1 MTATMTKITQAIAG
15 QLNGGV
21 HQLAARVY
29 YADTD
34 FSGFVYHGRYLE
46 FFERGRTDFLRL
58 KNVHHTELAEGAL
71 GGEPIVW
78 VVRRMEIDFKAPAKI
93 DDLLLIQTEVESIR
107 AARVF
112 MKQTISRGDMLLAS
126 ARVEAVMI
134 TTEGRP
140 KRIPAEWIDSFT
152 SKT

>member
-140 KRIPAEWIDSFT
+140 KRIPAEWIDSFI
-152 SKT
+152 SKA

>member
-1 MTATMTKITQAIAG
+1 MTAIMTEITQAIAG

-58 KNVHHTELAEGAL
+58 KNVHHTELAAGEL
-71 GGEPIVW
+71 GGEPVVW

-152 SKT
+152 SKA

>member
-1 MTATMTKITQAIAG
+1 MSDMMNEMTQMIAG
-15 QLNGGV
+15 TLQNGV

-71 GGEPIVW
+71 GGEPMVW

-93 DDLLLIQTEVESIR
+93 DDLLLIETEVESIR

-112 MKQTISRGDMLLAS
+112 MKQSISRDGVVLSVAK
-126 ARVEAVMI
+126 VEAVMI
-134 TTEGRP
+134 TTAGRP
-140 KRIPAEWIDSFT
+140 RRIPDEWIDNFINQT
-152 SKT
+152 